1 MEQDWAILVPVL
13 CLVNYFA
20 LVILMIAI
28 YLTGEERQLTINPY
42 PSSVAVIRA
51 TMNQEE
57 ATTDMSTGVTTEAAY
72 ARSLVFLGRGRSPPF
87 VTESTRL
94 PAHLSPGQV
103 LVKVELATI
112 CGSDLHTLAGT
123 RTTDHPCVLGH
134 EGSGV
139 VAASAR
145 EGVLAGERVT
155 WGVCAS
161 CGKCLQCSL
170 GLENKC
176 KDLLKCGHTVMTSAP
191 LFGTYSTHTLCPA
204 GTPVVSLPP
213 ALTPELAAPINCAL
227 ATMVNAVS
235 KLPPLPPPGHPGAS
249 VALVQGAGMLGM
261 YASAL
266 LRELGFSK
274 VLCVDVNRL
283 RLTRVVEFGATPV
296 HPDQEEEMISTGS
309 VDAVFE
315 VCGNKEVVSQGVRA
329 LREGGTYVL
338 VGLVHPDSHLLVT
351 AQALILKCLTVVGV
365 HNYSTRHLHEAVA
378 FLAQHHNRYPF
389 ASLLGPTYPLS
400 DFRNAVDVAR
410 SGQFFRVA
418 VNPQL

>member
-1 MEQDWAILVPVL
+1 
-13 CLVNYFA
+13 
-20 LVILMIAI
+20 
-28 YLTGEERQLTINPY
+28 
-42 PSSVAVIRA
+42 
-51 TMNQEE
+51 MNQEE

-123 RTTDHPCVLGH
+123 RTTAHPCVLGH

-365 HNYSTRHLHEAVA
+365 HNYSTRHLHEAVS